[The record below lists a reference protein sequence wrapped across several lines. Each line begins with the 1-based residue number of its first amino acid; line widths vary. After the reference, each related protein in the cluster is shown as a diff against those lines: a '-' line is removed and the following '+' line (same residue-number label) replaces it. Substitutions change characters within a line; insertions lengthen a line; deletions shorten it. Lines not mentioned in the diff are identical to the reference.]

1 MKTLPF
7 ILFAAILCSLA
18 APAAVAADDACTKSY
33 LLQITLAKAGAAVSA
48 VQVVYGSP
56 PLPDSGTL
64 TGKVLGADGST
75 LSSFS
80 LPDPRVQF
88 GDVLMVSEDG
98 TNRTKLAGTQSV
110 EDHADLV
117 VMFPY
122 TAEAKTF
129 TLHDAPGT
137 LLASADL
144 TKAEDRATWGCT
156 AGWGVATP
164 RASAPVTTTQA
175 APVDPI
181 LPAVASGALAVAGGL
196 LRRERD

>member
-7 ILFAAILCSLA
+7 ILIAAILCSLA
-18 APAAVAADDACTKSY
+18 VPAAAANDSCDKSY
-33 LLQITLAKAGAAVSA
+33 LLQITLAKAGAAVPA

-64 TGKVLGADGST
+64 KGTVLSADGGT

-88 GDVLMVSEDG
+88 GDVMKVSEDG
-98 TNRTKLAGTQSV
+98 MNRTKLAGTQSV

-122 TAEAKTF
+122 TAEATAF
-129 TLHDAPGT
+129 TLHDASGT
-137 LLASADL
+137 LLASVDL
-144 TKAEDRATWGCT
+144 TKAEDKATWDCT

-181 LPAVASGALAVAGGL
+181 IPAIAIGALAVAGGL
-196 LRRERD
+196 LKRRQR

>member
-1 MKTLPF
+1 MKTLAI
-7 ILFAAILCSLA
+7 ILAAVILCSLA
-18 APAAVAADDACTKSY
+18 APAAAADDTCAKSY
-33 LLQITLAKAGAAVSA
+33 FLQIGLVKAGAAVSA

-56 PLPDSGTL
+56 PLPDSGIL

-88 GDVLMVSEDG
+88 GDVMMISEDG
-98 TNRTKLAGTQSV
+98 TNRTALSGTQSV

-122 TAEAKTF
+122 AAEAKTF
-129 TLHDAPGT
+129 TLHDASGT
-137 LLASADL
+137 LLASVDL
-144 TKAEDRATWGCT
+144 TKAEDKATWDCK

-164 RASAPVTTTQA
+164 RAAAPVTTTQA
-175 APVDPI
+175 PVGPI
-181 LPAVASGALAVAGGL
+181 LPAAAIATLTVAGGL
-196 LRRERD
+196 LKRQQD

>member
-1 MKTLPF
+1 MKILPF
-7 ILFAAILCSLA
+7 LLAAFLLCSLA
-18 APAAVAADDACTKSY
+18 GPAAAADDACAKSY
-33 LLQITLAKAGAAVSA
+33 FLQVGLAKAGAAVSA

-56 PLPDSGTL
+56 PLPDSGVLKGT
-64 TGKVLGADGST
+64 VLGADGST

-88 GDVLMVSEDG
+88 GDVMMVSGDG
-98 TNRTKLAGTQSV
+98 TNRTALTGTQSV

-129 TLHDAPGT
+129 ILHDASGT
-137 LLASADL
+137 LLASVDL
-144 TKAEDRATWGCT
+144 TKAEDKATWDCK

-164 RASAPVTTTQA
+164 RAAAPVTTTQA
-175 APVDPI
+175 PVDPV
-181 LPAVASGALAVAGGL
+181 LPAAAIGVLAVAGGI
-196 LRRERD
+196 LRREQD